1 MEWGSELWDQYD
13 IIERQT
19 QWGIDLVEKYVKFV
33 KDRTEIEQ
41 TYAKQLRSLVKKY
54 SPKRVCKE
62 DHEWKFSQYETF
74 INILNELNDYAGQR
88 EVIAENLIQ
97 HISAELAKYLHD
109 NKQERKTHLLE
120 GRKAQQNLEIS
131 FKQLDNA
138 KRRFE
143 RDCKEAEKALQNAE
157 KVDSDINTTKADV
170 EKAKQQANLRNHMV
184 EESKNEYASQLQK
197 YNKDQNQFYFTEM
210 PQVFNKLQEMDER
223 RTQKLC
229 EAYKMFA
236 DTERQ
241 VMPIIGK
248 CLDGMTKA
256 AESVNENGDSRVLIE
271 AYKSGFERPGEL
283 EFEDYSQMIN
293 RTSSENSL
301 GSLKSD
307 SKIDQRTIGKSK
319 AKRWPFGKKNKFP
332 PLPLSPLNSYPSS
345 VANGHQSPKFTRDPL
360 SYCLNEIKTVKPR
373 IPSFRS
379 LKRGLAVSEDLSHLP
394 PEQRRKKLQQKIDN
408 LNKDLQKQV
417 DQREALDKMKD
428 VYQRNPQMGDP
439 NSLEPRITETNQHI
453 DRLRQEVQKYEF
465 WLTDAERKVVSRS
478 DSCVQNRVHNDR
490 SPSMNNN
497 GSHDKESPDTTYSDD
512 SGQEPLPQPPA
523 LSEFDDFDEEDIV
536 QPIGNATAL
545 YPFDGNSE
553 GTIAMA
559 EGEMLHLIE
568 EDKGDGWTRVRR
580 SDGEEGYVPTS
591 YVKTILG
598 RK

>member
-13 IIERQT
+13 IIDRQT
-19 QWGIDLVEKYVKFV
+19 QWGIDLIEKYVKFV

-41 TYAKQLRSLVKKY
+41 SYAKQLRTLVKKY
-54 SPKRVCKE
+54 SPKRVSKE
-62 DHEWKFSQYETF
+62 DHEMKFSQYQAF

-88 EVIAENLIQ
+88 EIIAENLMQNIFAQ
-97 HISAELAKYLHD
+97 LLKYLHE
-109 NKQERKTHLLE
+109 NKQERKMHLLE
-120 GRKAQQNLEIS
+120 GRKAQQNLETS

-143 RDCKEAEKALQNAE
+143 RDCKEAEKAMQNAE
-157 KVDSDINTTKADV
+157 KADHDINATKADV

-197 YNKDQNQFYFTEM
+197 YNKDQNQFYFVEM
-210 PQVFNKLQEMDER
+210 PHVFNKLQEMDEKR
-223 RTQKLC
+223 IQKLC

-256 AESVNENGDSRVLIE
+256 AESVNESGDSQVLIE
-271 AYKSGFERPGEL
+271 AHKSGFERPGEL

-293 RTSSENSL
+293 RTSSENSI
-301 GSLKSD
+301 GSLKSEP
-307 SKIDQRTIGKSK
+307 KTDQRTIGKSK
-319 AKRWPFGKKNKFP
+319 TKRWPFGKKNK
-332 PLPLSPLNSYPSS
+332 L
-345 VANGHQSPKFTRDPL
+345 
-360 SYCLNEIKTVKPR
+360 I
-373 IPSFRS
+373 
-379 LKRGLAVSEDLSHLP
+379 VSEDFSHLP
-394 PEQRRKKLQQKIDN
+394 PEQRRKKLQQKIED
-408 LNKDLQKQV
+408 LNKELQKQV
-417 DQREALDKMKD
+417 DQSEALDKMKD

-439 NSLEPRITETNQHI
+439 NSLEPRIMETNQQI
-453 DRLRQEVQKYEF
+453 ERLRNEIQKYEM
-465 WLTDAERKVVSRS
+465 WLADAEAKLVSRN
-478 DSCVQNRVHNDR
+478 DSFVQYTAHCER
-490 SPSMNNN
+490 SPSLNNN

-512 SGQEPLPQPPA
+512 SGQEPLVQPSPV
-523 LSEFDDFDEEDIV
+523 SEFDDFEDDLAH
-536 QPIGNATAL
+536 PIGSSTAL

-553 GTIAMA
+553 GTIPMA
-559 EGEMLHLIE
+559 EGEVLQLIE

-591 YVKTILG
+591 YVKITLS

>member
-19 QWGIDLVEKYVKFV
+19 QWGIDLIEKYVKFV

-41 TYAKQLRSLVKKY
+41 TYAKQLRTLVKKY
-54 SPKRVCKE
+54 SPKRVTKE
-62 DHEWKFSQYETF
+62 DQELKFSQYQAF

-88 EVIAENLIQ
+88 EVIAENLMQNIFAQ
-97 HISAELAKYLHD
+97 LLKYLHE
-109 NKQERKTHLLE
+109 NKQERKTHLLD
-120 GRKAQQNLEIS
+120 GRKAQQNLEAS
-131 FKQLDNA
+131 FKQLDCA

-143 RDCKEAEKALQNAE
+143 RDCKEAEKAMQSAE
-157 KVDSDINTTKADV
+157 RVDNDINTTKADV

-197 YNKDQNQFYFTEM
+197 YNKDQNQFYFAEM
-210 PQVFNKLQEMDER
+210 PHIFNKLQEMDEKR
-223 RTQKLC
+223 VQKLC

-256 AESVNENGDSRVLIE
+256 AESVNESGDSQVLIE

-301 GSLKSD
+301 GSLKSE
-307 SKIDQRTIGKSK
+307 SRVDQRTINKSK
-319 AKRWPFGKKNKFP
+319 TKRWPFGKKNK
-332 PLPLSPLNSYPSS
+332 L
-345 VANGHQSPKFTRDPL
+345 
-360 SYCLNEIKTVKPR
+360 I
-373 IPSFRS
+373 
-379 LKRGLAVSEDLSHLP
+379 VSEDFSHLP
-394 PEQRRKKLQQKIDN
+394 PEQRRKKLQQKIDD
-408 LNKDLQKQV
+408 LNKELQKQV
-417 DQREALDKMKD
+417 DQSEALDKMKD

-439 NSLEPRITETNQHI
+439 NSLEPRITETGQQI
-453 DRLRQEVQKYEF
+453 ERLRQEVQKYET
-465 WLTDAERKVVSRS
+465 WLTDAEGKLVSRS
-478 DSCVQNRVHNDR
+478 DSCLQYVSHGNR
-490 SPSMNNN
+490 SPSLNNN
-497 GSHDKESPDTTYSDD
+497 GSHEKESPDTTYSDD
-512 SGQEPLPQPPA
+512 SGQEPLPQPPS
-523 LSEFDDFDEEDIV
+523 LSEFDDFDDDHV
-536 QPIGNATAL
+536 HPIGSSTAL

-553 GTIAMA
+553 GTIPMA
-559 EGEMLHLIE
+559 EGEVLHLIE

-591 YVKTILG
+591 YVRITLS
-598 RK
+598 RQ

>member
-319 AKRWPFGKKNKFP
+319 AKRWPFGKKNK
-332 PLPLSPLNSYPSS
+332 
-345 VANGHQSPKFTRDPL
+345 
-360 SYCLNEIKTVKPR
+360 
-373 IPSFRS
+373 
-379 LKRGLAVSEDLSHLP
+379 LAVSEDLSHLP

>member
-13 IIERQT
+13 IIDRQT
-19 QWGIDLVEKYVKFV
+19 QWGIDLIEKYVKFV

-41 TYAKQLRSLVKKY
+41 SYAKQLRTLVKKY
-54 SPKRVCKE
+54 SPKRVSKE
-62 DHEWKFSQYETF
+62 DHEMKFSQYQAF

-88 EVIAENLIQ
+88 EIIAENLMQNIFAQ
-97 HISAELAKYLHD
+97 LLKYLHE
-109 NKQERKTHLLE
+109 NKQERKMHLLE
-120 GRKAQQNLEIS
+120 GRKAQQNLETS

-143 RDCKEAEKALQNAE
+143 RDCKEAEKAMQNAE
-157 KVDSDINTTKADV
+157 KADNDINATKADV

-197 YNKDQNQFYFTEM
+197 YNKDQNQFYFVEM
-210 PQVFNKLQEMDER
+210 PHVFNKLQEMDEKR
-223 RTQKLC
+223 IQKLC

-256 AESVNENGDSRVLIE
+256 AESVNESGDSQVLIE
-271 AYKSGFERPGEL
+271 AHKSGFERPGEL

-293 RTSSENSL
+293 RTSSENSI
-301 GSLKSD
+301 GSLKSEPKTD
-307 SKIDQRTIGKSK
+307 HRTVGKSK
-319 AKRWPFGKKNKFP
+319 TKRWPFGKKNK
-332 PLPLSPLNSYPSS
+332 L
-345 VANGHQSPKFTRDPL
+345 
-360 SYCLNEIKTVKPR
+360 I
-373 IPSFRS
+373 
-379 LKRGLAVSEDLSHLP
+379 VSEDFSHLP
-394 PEQRRKKLQQKIDN
+394 PEQRRKKLQQKIED
-408 LNKDLQKQV
+408 LNKELQKQV
-417 DQREALDKMKD
+417 DQSEALDKMKD

-439 NSLEPRITETNQHI
+439 NSLEPRIMETNQQI
-453 DRLRQEVQKYEF
+453 DRLRNEIQKYEM
-465 WLTDAERKVVSRS
+465 WLADAEAKLVSRN
-478 DSCVQNRVHNDR
+478 DSYVQYTPHCDR
-490 SPSMNNN
+490 SPSLNNN

-512 SGQEPLPQPPA
+512 SGQEPLVQPSPV
-523 LSEFDDFDEEDIV
+523 SEFDDFEDDLAH
-536 QPIGNATAL
+536 PIGSSTAL

-553 GTIAMA
+553 GTIPMA
-559 EGEMLHLIE
+559 EGEVLQLIE

-591 YVKTILG
+591 YVKITLS

>member
-19 QWGIDLVEKYVKFV
+19 QWGIDLIEKYVKFV

-41 TYAKQLRSLVKKY
+41 TYAKQLRTLVKKY
-54 SPKRVCKE
+54 SPKRVTKE
-62 DHEWKFSQYETF
+62 DQELKFSQYQAF

-88 EVIAENLIQ
+88 EVIAENLMQNIFAQ
-97 HISAELAKYLHD
+97 LLKYLHE
-109 NKQERKTHLLE
+109 NKQERKTHLLD
-120 GRKAQQNLEIS
+120 GRKAQQNLEAS
-131 FKQLDNA
+131 FKQLDCA

-143 RDCKEAEKALQNAE
+143 RDCKEAEKAMQSAE
-157 KVDSDINTTKADV
+157 RVDNDINTTKADV

-197 YNKDQNQFYFTEM
+197 YNKDQNQFYFAEM
-210 PQVFNKLQEMDER
+210 PHIFNKLQEMDEKR
-223 RTQKLC
+223 VQKLC

-256 AESVNENGDSRVLIE
+256 AESVNESGDSQVLIE

-301 GSLKSD
+301 GSLKSE
-307 SKIDQRTIGKSK
+307 SRVDQRTINKSK
-319 AKRWPFGKKNKFP
+319 TKRWPFGKKNKLP
-332 PLPLSPLNSYPSS
+332 PPPFSPLNSYPSS
-345 VANGHQSPKFTRDPL
+345 VANGNPSPKFTRDPL

-379 LKRGLAVSEDLSHLP
+379 LRRGLIVSEDFSHLP
-394 PEQRRKKLQQKIDN
+394 PEQRRKKLQQKIDD
-408 LNKDLQKQV
+408 LNKELQKQV
-417 DQREALDKMKD
+417 DQSEALDKMKD

-439 NSLEPRITETNQHI
+439 NSLEPRITETGQQI
-453 DRLRQEVQKYEF
+453 ERLRQEVQKYET
-465 WLTDAERKVVSRS
+465 WLTDAEGKLVSRS
-478 DSCVQNRVHNDR
+478 DSCLQYVSHGNR
-490 SPSMNNN
+490 SPSLNNN
-497 GSHDKESPDTTYSDD
+497 GSHEKESPDTTYSDD
-512 SGQEPLPQPPA
+512 SGQEPLPQPPS
-523 LSEFDDFDEEDIV
+523 LSEFDDFDDDHV
-536 QPIGNATAL
+536 HPIGSSTAL

-553 GTIAMA
+553 GTIPMA
-559 EGEMLHLIE
+559 EGEVLHLIE

-591 YVKTILG
+591 YVRITLS
-598 RK
+598 RQ

>member
-41 TYAKQLRSLVKKY
+41 AYAKQLRTLVKKY
-54 SPKRVCKE
+54 SPKRVSKE
-62 DHEWKFSQYETF
+62 DHELKFSQYHTF

-88 EVIAENLIQ
+88 EVIAENLMQ
-97 HISAELAKYLHD
+97 HVFAELLKYLHD
-109 NKQERKTHLLE
+109 NKQERKMHLLE
-120 GRKAQQNLEIS
+120 GRKSQQNLEVS
-131 FKQLDNA
+131 FKQLEYA

-143 RDCKEAEKALQNAE
+143 RDCKEAEKALQNAD
-157 KVDSDINTTKADV
+157 KVDNDINTTKADV
-170 EKAKQQANLRNHMV
+170 EKAKQQSNLRNHMV

-197 YNKDQNQFYFTEM
+197 YNRDQNQFYFTEM

-223 RTQKLC
+223 RTRKLC
-229 EAYKMFA
+229 EAYMLFA
-236 DTERQ
+236 ETERQ

-283 EFEDYSQMIN
+283 EFEDYSMMIN
-293 RTSSENSL
+293 RTSSENSI
-301 GSLKSD
+301 GSLKSET
-307 SKIDQRTIGKSK
+307 KTEQRTIGKSK
-319 AKRWPFGKKNKFP
+319 TKRWPFGKKNK
-332 PLPLSPLNSYPSS
+332 
-345 VANGHQSPKFTRDPL
+345 
-360 SYCLNEIKTVKPR
+360 
-373 IPSFRS
+373 
-379 LKRGLAVSEDLSHLP
+379 LAVSEDFSHLP
-394 PEQRRKKLQQKIDN
+394 PEQRRKKLQQKIED
-408 LNKDLQKQV
+408 LNKELQKQV

-439 NSLEPRITETNQHI
+439 NSLEPRITETNQYI
-453 DRLRQEVQKYEF
+453 DRLRQELQKYEC
-465 WLTDAERKVVSRS
+465 WLTDAEGKVVSRS
-478 DSCVQNRVHNDR
+478 ESCVQYTPHYDR
-490 SPSMNNN
+490 SPSLNNN

-523 LSEFDDFDEEDIV
+523 LSEFDDFDTDDLV
-536 QPIGNATAL
+536 HPIGSSTAL

-559 EGEMLHLIE
+559 EGEVLHLIE

-591 YVKTILG
+591 YVKIAVG